1 MDLEIKTAI
10 YELERNC
17 EQIQKKRKQILK
29 TFKQIQE
36 YNGPLNDYET
46 DHSKIIDQIS
56 KNNIFIQEMI
66 DSNEKMEKRLN
77 LLGNRL

>member
-17 EQIQKKRKQILK
+17 KQIQKKRKQILK

-36 YNGPLNDYET
+36 YKGPLSDFET
-46 DHSKIIDQIS
+46 EHSKIIDQIA
-56 KNNIFIQEMI
+56 KNNIFIQKMI
-66 DSNEKMEKRLN
+66 NSNEEMEERLK
-77 LLGNRL
+77 LLRLL